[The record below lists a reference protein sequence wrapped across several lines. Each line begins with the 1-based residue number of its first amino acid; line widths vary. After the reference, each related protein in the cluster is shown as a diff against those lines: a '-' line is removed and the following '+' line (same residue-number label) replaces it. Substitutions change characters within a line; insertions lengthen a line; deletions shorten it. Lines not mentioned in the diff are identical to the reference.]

1 MLKHLLDNSAEKKYF
16 PNTQDAFL
24 GVSRSDTTA
33 KKVIEVVKLIILMP
47 WLLIIDSI
55 SLLNKKEVKRI
66 SFKEKLFTLRD
77 NFFEKHRPTLIK
89 SALVGIGFFAG
100 ISSKDRIL
108 ELLGISKLPV
118 QTSLIN
124 AKRILGL
131 LAVCLG
137 VGILRLKQ
145 NNPMTYI
152 NFKLKA
158 SAVILGSL
166 DVASIPLDFNITE
179 SDRSGL
185 KENIKLLEA
194 YIASLK
200 DLRKALKSPISP
212 ISWINFKLKSLIPRL
227 KNLEVDSFLEGLKV
241 KDEDRSFLVGH
252 INGLNAEI
260 NNLKMLYVDNTS
272 TENFEL
278 TVIEESIRDG
288 TESLNEIIELIKKI
302 DNTHLKKL
310 EYQIEILNLFI
321 KKLEILK
328 LKANETIATDG
339 HSRTLSLDEPFELM
353 RSE

>member
-137 VGILRLKQ
+137 VGILRLK
-145 NNPMTYI
+145 I
-152 NFKLKA
+152 VRA
-158 SAVILGSL
+158 HV
-166 DVASIPLDFNITE
+166 
-179 SDRSGL
+179 
-185 KENIKLLEA
+185 
-194 YIASLK
+194 
-200 DLRKALKSPISP
+200 
-212 ISWINFKLKSLIPRL
+212 
-227 KNLEVDSFLEGLKV
+227 
-241 KDEDRSFLVGH
+241 
-252 INGLNAEI
+252 
-260 NNLKMLYVDNTS
+260 
-272 TENFEL
+272 
-278 TVIEESIRDG
+278 
-288 TESLNEIIELIKKI
+288 
-302 DNTHLKKL
+302 
-310 EYQIEILNLFI
+310 
-321 KKLEILK
+321 
-328 LKANETIATDG
+328 
-339 HSRTLSLDEPFELM
+339 
-353 RSE
+353 